1 MAEPYS
7 EDRDEPRFDH
17 TSSLQIK
24 DLGSGE
30 IYEAKM
36 LNYSNGGVY
45 FESDGLL
52 EKGTKI
58 YICMQNSPYAQASGV
73 LEYYTGEVM
82 WRKNLKQSFF
92 KYGYGIQL
100 VFVSSKKDSETNG
113 PREKE
118 LRKHSRKPYFQNIL
132 YSTQKGLHTGRT
144 KNFSAS
150 GVFIATDENLRVG
163 QQLKLSFP
171 LKKGKSAVIKGQIV
185 WKNEVGFGVKFQ
197 KI

>member
-1 MAEPYS
+1 MAQPFS
-7 EDRDEPRFDH
+7 EDRDQPRFDH
-17 TSSLQIK
+17 TSPFQIK

-30 IYEAKM
+30 IYEAQM
-36 LNYSNGGVY
+36 QNYSNGGIY
-45 FESDGLL
+45 FESNGLL

-58 YICMQNSPYAQASGV
+58 YICIQNSPYAKASGV